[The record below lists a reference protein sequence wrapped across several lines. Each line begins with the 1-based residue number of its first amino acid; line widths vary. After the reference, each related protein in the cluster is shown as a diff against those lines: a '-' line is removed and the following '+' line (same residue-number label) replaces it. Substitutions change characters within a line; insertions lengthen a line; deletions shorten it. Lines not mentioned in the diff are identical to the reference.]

1 MLEALPLWSAPP
13 RIVPIAGGRTNRNF
27 AVHDGERSYFAR
39 IGEDL
44 PHHRIDRQIERQAVT
59 LAAAEEIT
67 PPLVYARDGL
77 LVTGFIDGTTLHKH
91 LFEDRHLEA
100 IAALL
105 RRLHQIPAE
114 SLPAFSPTDSALS
127 YLDMLPD
134 AALPIERQ
142 RLAARLSMLPAGAPL
157 CLVHADLIPENFIER
172 TGGLQIVDWE
182 YAGRGVPETDL
193 ASVIANFDL
202 DDRQTSTLLAAYG
215 PYSSGL
221 LAAMRE
227 ASIIREYL
235 WCLIQARHTDELGD
249 LIEYTNLCRQRLLEI
264 GL

>member
-1 MLEALPLWSAPP
+1 M
-13 RIVPIAGGRTNRNF
+13 
-27 AVHDGERSYFAR
+27 
-39 IGEDL
+39 
-44 PHHRIDRQIERQAVT
+44 T
-59 LAAAEEIT
+59 LAAAAEIT

-91 LFEDRHLEA
+91 QIEDRHLVA

-114 SLPAFSPTDSALS
+114 RLPAFSPMDAALF
-127 YLDMLPD
+127 YLDMLPNSCL
-134 AALPIERQ
+134 AIEREHIVT
-142 RLAARLSMLPAGAPL
+142 RLSTMPAGEPL

-172 TGGLQIVDWE
+172 SGDLHVVDWE
-182 YAGRGVPETDL
+182 YVGPGAPETDL

-202 DDRQTSTLLAAYG
+202 DERRASILLGAYG
-215 PYSSGL
+215 FYSPGL

-235 WCLIQARHTDELGD
+235 WCLVQARHTDELGD
-249 LIEYTNLCRQRLLEI
+249 LIEYTNLCRQRLLKI

>member
-13 RIVPIAGGRTNRNF
+13 RIAPITGGRTNRNF

-44 PHHRIDRQIERQAVT
+44 PHHRIDRQIERHAVT
-59 LAAAEEIT
+59 LAAAAEIT

-91 LFEDRHLEA
+91 QIEDRHLVA

-114 SLPAFSPTDSALS
+114 GLPAFSPRDAALL

-134 AALPIERQ
+134 SCLAIER
-142 RLAARLSMLPAGAPL
+142 RHLATRLSAMPAGEPL
-157 CLVHADLIPENFIER
+157 CLVHADLIPENFIESA
-172 TGGLQIVDWE
+172 GVLQVVDWE
-182 YAGRGVPETDL
+182 YAGRGAPETDL

-202 DDRQTSTLLAAYG
+202 DERRTSTLLDAYG
-215 PYSSGL
+215 SYSLGL

-227 ASIIREYL
+227 AQIIREYL
-235 WCLIQARHTDELGD
+235 WCLVQARHTDELGD
-249 LIEYTNLCRQRLLEI
+249 LIEYTSLCRQRLLEI